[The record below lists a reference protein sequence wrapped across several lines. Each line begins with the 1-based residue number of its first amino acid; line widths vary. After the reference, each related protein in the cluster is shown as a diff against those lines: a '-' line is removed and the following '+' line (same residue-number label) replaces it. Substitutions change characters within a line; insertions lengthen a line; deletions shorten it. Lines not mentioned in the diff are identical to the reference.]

1 VDLFAELKTLVD
13 SLESRGIDYALCGGM
28 ALAIHGA
35 PRATQDI
42 DILLRPED
50 IGRLREA
57 ARNCGF
63 TLESFPKDFAS
74 GLTIQRFTK
83 VIEGQP
89 LMLDVLFVK
98 GPLESVWAGR
108 QTAALEDGFV
118 RVVSREGLISLKPAA
133 GRPQDVA
140 DVKRLEEL
148 SRG

>member
-1 VDLFAELKTLVD
+1 VDLFGELKTLID

-63 TLESFPKDFAS
+63 TLESFPMDFAS

-118 RVVSREGLISLKPAA
+118 RVVSREGLISLKLAA